1 MALTECN
8 PLGNQECPH
17 AEKSA
22 ELAVK
27 KVFAILG
34 VNVDDPEKVED
45 FRKDLRFGQSMR
57 RAADKGMMAIVGL
70 VAISCMAAL
79 WAGIVSNLGGHR

>member
-1 MALTECN
+1 MKPCLLTET
-8 PLGNQECPH
+8 GECPH

-34 VNVDDPEKVED
+34 VDIDVPRDVED

-57 RAADKGMMAIVGL
+57 RAADKSVMAVISL
-70 VAISCMAAL
+70 IAISCMAAL
-79 WAGIVSNLGGHR
+79 WVGIVDNIRGR